1 MLIYKITNDIN
12 DKVYIGQTIGSLR
25 DRIYNYRKEV
35 KWKSNSRPII
45 RAMHKYGFEHFL
57 FEVLRDNIGTQ
68 VELDYWEKEYIRQ
81 YKSLTSQNGYNI
93 ELGGNSVGKHSEETK
108 KKISAAQ
115 LGIKNHMYGK
125 CGKLNITSKKV
136 IELTTGKIYESA
148 SLAAEDLKVN
158 FSHVC
163 AVARGKRGSH
173 KGYVF
178 RYLDS
183 NDQPTFDI
191 NSFAKIKYKS
201 VINNILPEYK
211 NFISC

>member
-12 DKVYIGQTIGSLR
+12 DKIYIGQTTESLR
-25 DRIYNYRKEV
+25 NRIYNYKKEV
-35 KWKSNSRPII
+35 KWKPDSRPII
-45 RAMHKYGFEHFL
+45 RAMNKYGFEHFT
-57 FEVLRDNIGTQ
+57 FEILRDNIKTQ
-68 VELDYWEKEYIRQ
+68 MELDYWEREYIQQ

-108 KKISAAQ
+108 KKIGAAQ
-115 LGIKNHMYGK
+115 LGTKNHMYGK
-125 CGKLNITSKKV
+125 RGELNITSKRV

-148 SLAAEDLKVN
+148 SLAADELKVN

-163 AVARGKRGSH
+163 AVARGERGSH

-178 RYLDS
+178 RYLDP
-183 NDQPTFDI
+183 NNQPIFDI

-201 VINNILPEYK
+201 VVNNILPEYK